1 MVATKGRIK
10 AGAVFGPEIVHYTTT
25 GGLNFQLPNQAEAFF
40 DLISGYPTAGQ
51 PNPPSAQ
58 IALIGELQPAGT
70 PQRFALEAGSGWT
83 PALMSYLTGQTVVE
97 VAY

>member
-1 MVATKGRIK
+1 MVETTGRIK
-10 AGAVFGPEIVHYTTT
+10 AGSVYGPEITHYTST

-58 IALIGELQPAGT
+58 IVLIGELQPAGT
-70 PQRFALEAGSGWT
+70 PQRFALETGSRWT
-83 PALMSYLTGQTVVE
+83 PALMSSLTGQTVVE
-97 VAY
+97 VTY

>member
-10 AGAVFGPEIVHYTTT
+10 AGAVFGPEITHYTST
-25 GGLNFQLPNQAEAFF
+25 GGLNFQLPNVAEAFF

-58 IALIGELQPAGT
+58 IADLAHE
-70 PQRFALEAGSGWT
+70 ECSW
-83 PALMSYLTGQTVVE
+83 
-97 VAY
+97 AYSDRLKKETEK